1 MTWLIAIF
9 SWLSGAYTVQSVM
22 FALDGDRRRSFVEA
36 AAAVVSITSAVL
48 IMVLL

>member
-36 AAAVVSITSAVL
+36 AAAVVSIIAAVWVVVSL
-48 IMVLL
+48 